1 MYKLI
6 DFSKFDFFFI
16 GALLGA
22 IAAVFIV
29 IAMNQMNIAFQ
40 LKALSCH
47 ESVSTG
53 VNSYIC
59 YTDFKS

>member
-1 MYKLI
+1 MNKLI
-6 DFSKFDFFFI
+6 LFSKFDFFLI
-16 GALLGA
+16 GALFGA
-22 IAAVFIV
+22 IAAVFV
-29 IAMNQMNIAFQ
+29 VVAMNQMNIAFQ

-59 YTDFKS
+59 YTDVKS